1 MPKNWLHSAR
11 DEKISQYSKLKNIIY
26 FLTKDKINYKWSQK
40 YNCFQPISPIK
51 KENEKEQFISNL
63 LYTKPREE
71 KAERNPNKT
80 YDKLEW
86 FRQIA
91 RFREPTIDEVIAA
104 CEIICSGKQW
114 LLIDKGNGT
123 KVSVEAN
130 AKGTEAYC
138 KKLNG
143 KVLDACKK
151 INAQNLDCAF
161 ITATCDI
168 KKYGSVAEAWEK
180 HREREVKPL
189 MENLRKNYGVQY
201 VDVVESTKRGYPHTH
216 ILAFFPKSLFP
227 ELEKMKNQQE
237 LKYGKL
243 YNYIQTHKHSTQ
255 VKAIVVKG
263 EHKIHY
269 LTKYIGKG
277 CTNSVFSVL
286 ENKEEFSKSDIKLI
300 KEFVFLTAFRLRKVH
315 YTMKGIK
322 SENKEK
328 ECTAEVSVLQEE
340 CARWETLP
348 ATELRAL
355 LNSLCNNSLLL
366 DTKKI
371 YSMSFTDHKRVFGT
385 YPERDQAPNID
396 FCNKFEN
403 KGKLIY
409 QEENFYSLFADFV
422 LHPKTAKLNRKF
434 YWNGENDVFDRFT
447 DGYDLDNDEDFIKCC
462 KDLACLYMTECMQN
476 NKNIKAVI
484 DGREN
489 LSHIAIQ
496 QYSYLHGKQEVCSF
510 DPKEEYFTWEELYN
524 KMLTH
529 KAI

>member
-1 MPKNWLHSAR
+1 MIKEQVQFDREN
-11 DEKISQYSKLKNIIY
+11 KISQYSKLKNLIY
-26 FLTKDKINYKWSQK
+26 FLTKDKINYKWSSK
-40 YNCFQPISPIK
+40 YNCYQPISPIK
-51 KENEKEQFISNL
+51 KENEKETFISSL

-71 KAERNPNKT
+71 EAKRNPNKT

-91 RFREPTIDEVIAA
+91 KYREPTLDEVIAA

-114 LLIDKGNGT
+114 LLINKGNGA
-123 KVSVEAN
+123 KISVEAN

-143 KVLDACKK
+143 KVLDACKR
-151 INAQNLDCAF
+151 INAQNLDCVF

-168 KKYGSVAEAWEK
+168 KKYKSVASAWEL
-180 HREREVKPL
+180 HRELEVKPL
-189 MENLRKNYGVQY
+189 MENLRKNYGAQY

-216 ILAFFPKSLFP
+216 ILAFFPVGLFP
-227 ELEKMKNQQE
+227 EIGKMKNQQE

-243 YNYIQTHKHSTQ
+243 YNYIKTHKHSTQ

-286 ENKEEFSKSDIKLI
+286 ENKDDFSKSDVKLI
-300 KEFVFLTAFRLRKVH
+300 KEFVFMTAFRLRKVH

-322 SENKEK
+322 SEKKEM
-328 ECTAEVSVLQEE
+328 ECNAQASVLQEE

-371 YSMSFTDHKRVFGT
+371 YSMSFTDYKQVFGT
-385 YPERDQAPNID
+385 YPKREQAPNLD

-422 LHPKTAKLNRKF
+422 LHPGSAKLNRKF
-434 YWNGENDVFDRFT
+434 YWNGEEGIFDKFT
-447 DGYDLDNDEDFIKCC
+447 DGYDLNNDEDFIKCC
-462 KDLACLYMTECMQN
+462 KNLACLYMTECMQN
-476 NKNIKAVI
+476 NKNLKTVI
-484 DGREN
+484 DGREK
-489 LSHIAIQ
+489 LSHIAIKH
-496 QYSYLHGKQEVCSF
+496 YSYLHGTQEVCSL
-510 DPKEEYFTWEELYN
+510 DPKECYFTWEELYN
-524 KMLTH
+524 KMLGH
-529 KAI
+529 KAV